1 MSSLK
6 HKSQLSLRSDFL
18 KNLCCCELN
27 NPVDRYFYY
36 KSVTKSPI
44 TKGKLFIKLFIHYID
59 SLKILY
65 LIKVVTI
72 VKIYLITSDLI
83 RIVNY

>member
-1 MSSLK
+1 MSSPK

-36 KSVTKSPI
+36 KSVTKKS
-44 TKGKLFIKLFIHYID
+44 D
-59 SLKILY
+59 SKRETLY
-65 LIKVVTI
+65 KALYTL
-72 VKIYLITSDLI
+72 Y
-83 RIVNY
+83 